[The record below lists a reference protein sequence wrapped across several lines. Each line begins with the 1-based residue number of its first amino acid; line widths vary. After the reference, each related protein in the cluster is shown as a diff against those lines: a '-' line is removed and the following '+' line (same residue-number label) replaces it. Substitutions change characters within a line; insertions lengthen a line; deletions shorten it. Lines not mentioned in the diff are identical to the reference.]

1 MQEDITKTGS
11 VSQSDSEAVGYT
23 TKIQYDDDFFDII
36 DKINTLLGYKNIEI
50 VLDGK
55 EHDGFEV
62 IGIKEVV

>member
-1 MQEDITKTGS
+1 MQEDNSKIAS
-11 VSQSDSEAVGYT
+11 VSQSDEAVGYT
-23 TKIQYDDDFFDII
+23 TKIQYDDNFFDII
-36 DKINTLLGYKNIEI
+36 DKINTLLEYKNIEI